1 MALPNLLIVGAA
13 KSGTTS
19 LHNYLN
25 QHPDVF
31 MCSPK
36 EPHFLINKEIGE
48 ERIPKGV
55 LNLED
60 YKSLFEGKSEKR
72 YRGES
77 SVMYLSFPE
86 ITIKNIKKYLS
97 EEVKIII
104 MLRNPVERAYSGYQH
119 VKRYNMMENLSFK
132 DALELT
138 ENRYQETLN
147 MTPASRYLLLG
158 NYYNQ
163 VKSYQQQFD
172 DVHVVI
178 YDDYKANLNEE
189 LNKVFDFL
197 TISRITINT
206 KQRHMVG
213 GWEWKD
219 GSMKKIMMQKN
230 PIKTMLKYIIPFK
243 GLRKFIRLKLQQ
255 ENTKLVKNIK
265 PETEKWLKVYYK
277 EDVAQLSELLNRDL
291 NHWLV

>member
-197 TISRITINT
+197 TIRRITVNT
-206 KQRHMVG
+206 EQRHMVG